1 MIKRTFIHLAGI
13 AISMA
18 TFAQTS
24 PAYEFERDLPLFL
37 DQLKSELTYPM
48 AWGNSAQKDFQ
59 EWRKEA
65 RAIVLD
71 AMLTP
76 PPATQQYEMKVVAT
90 EQRKGYEARKIEF
103 NLSGYSRVSA
113 YYLVPEG
120 KGPFPA
126 IVLLHDHGAH
136 FSIGKEKMIRPLTA
150 DSLRVADAD
159 QWAHQCYDDQ
169 YVGDYLAANGY
180 AVISIDALFWGDRGR
195 KEGVR
200 YDKQQAVAC
209 VFEML
214 GRSWS
219 GFITYED
226 MYTVDFLASLK
237 EVDSD
242 RIGCMGFSMG
252 GYRSWMLAALSDK
265 IKAGAAV
272 CWMVTTD
279 YQLSSTAGSGKGDSN
294 YANTLPGL
302 RRYLDYPH
310 IASIACPKPMLFF
323 NGRQD
328 KLFPVPSVEDA
339 YSQMRAVWQS
349 RSADNKLITKLW
361 DTSHVCNRE
370 MQKEI
375 LDFFTREMGHLFR
388 LPLDSKNSS
397 SLLFI

>member
-1 MIKRTFIHLAGI
+1 MMKRVFSCITAILWLA
-13 AISMA
+13 S
-18 TFAQTS
+18 TFAQAPLS
-24 PAYEFERDLPLFL
+24 HEFERDLPLFL
-37 DQLKSELTYPM
+37 DQLKTELTYPM
-48 AWGNSAQKDFQ
+48 AWGNSPQKNFGK
-59 EWRKEA
+59 WRKEA
-65 RAIVLD
+65 RATVLD

-76 PPATQQYEMKVVAT
+76 PPSTQKYEMEVLDT
-90 EQRKGYEARKIEF
+90 EQRNGYEARKIAF
-103 NLSGYSRVSA
+103 NLTGYSRVPG
-113 YYLVPEG
+113 YLLVPEG

-126 IVLLHDHGAH
+126 VVLLHDHGAH
-136 FSIGKEKMIRPLTA
+136 FSIGKEKMIRPFGV
-150 DSLRVADAD
+150 DSLIAADAD

-180 AVISIDALFWGDRGR
+180 VVISIDALFWGERGR

-226 MYTVDFLASLK
+226 MYTTDFLASLK
-237 EVDSD
+237 EVDPA
-242 RIGCMGFSMG
+242 RIGCLGFSMG
-252 GYRSWMLAALSDK
+252 GYRSWMLAALSDR
-265 IKAGAAV
+265 IKAGASV

-279 YQLSSTAGSGKGDSN
+279 FQLSSKQGSGKGDSN
-294 YANTLPGL
+294 YANVLPGL

-339 YSQMRAVWQS
+339 YRQMHKVWDS
-349 RSADNKLITKLW
+349 RSAGNKLTTKLW
-361 DTSHVCNRE
+361 DLPHVCNRD

-375 LDFFTREMGHLFR
+375 LAFFEQGL
-388 LPLDSKNSS
+388 K
-397 SLLFI
+397 